1 MPMKHY
7 YNVPTVIYADGI
19 AFTIEYKDLSQ
30 TEITLAD
37 DFNILKDIFRF

>member
-19 AFTIEYKDLSQ
+19 AITIECKDLSQ
-30 TEITLAD
+30 TEITLTD
-37 DFNILKDIFRF
+37 DFNIL